1 MLLSAH
7 PLAQSN
13 YGDNRDTRLW
23 QTEPIFRYTCW
34 NKETRE
40 LISSIT

>member
-13 YGDNRDTRLW
+13 YGDN
-23 QTEPIFRYTCW
+23 TCPPGFGNDNSKTIVSLTSW
-34 NKETRE
+34 IIPKHT
-40 LISSIT
+40 LY